1 MSRTSRHLTQ
11 SLSPSCGFFSNMH
24 ENRMNIGDFDDLV
37 VSQNWDPKLT
47 PERQTQYGRVARII
61 ARIVRNRAR

>member
-1 MSRTSRHLTQ
+1 
-11 SLSPSCGFFSNMH
+11 MH

-37 VSQNWDPKLT
+37 VSQNWDPTLT